1 MGTQQLLY
9 VILVAV
15 IVGVATFVALN
26 TFDEARV
33 NNNINEVQLEMLE
46 AASRAH
52 TYYNRP
58 EGLGGGSKSF
68 ENVTLYDIVL
78 DSVNEN
84 GRYEITERTE
94 SSFKI
99 VGYPTFTDRIVT
111 LQITTDGFTW
121 E

>member
-15 IVGVATFVALN
+15 IVGIATFVALN
-26 TFDEARV
+26 TFDDARI
-33 NNNINEVQLEMLE
+33 NNNVNEVQLEMLD

-52 TYYNRP
+52 TYYDRP
-58 EGLGGGSKSF
+58 VGLGGGGKSF
-68 ENVTLYDIVL
+68 SNVTLYDIVL
-78 DSVNEN
+78 DSLNDN
-84 GRYEITERTE
+84 ARYEITDRSA

-99 VGYPTFTDRIVT
+99 VAYPTYSNEVVT
-111 LQITTDGFTW
+111 LNVTTEDFTW